1 MSAKLNLA
9 SKPFRNR
16 ALPWTVTALIT
27 VLAFLALVW
36 IAQSTFRTRAQV
48 AAIERENAGLQ
59 RDVDLLN
66 RKEKEVESALTDEQ
80 KKDLKYAHGLV
91 DRKAFSWARLF
102 ADLEG
107 ALPGG
112 VRVTRIAVK
121 EVRMQ
126 GGRAVADLEL
136 VVASKTYTTV
146 TDMIQEMQSRGIF
159 TAVLVAQNPQ
169 RARGET
175 GSEYELSVHYE
186 PTPGFAIERA
196 EEKPP
201 VDTVKEGGKSR

>member
-9 SKPFRNR
+9 SNPFRNR

-27 VLAFLALVW
+27 VLSFLALVW
-36 IAQSTFRTRAQV
+36 IAQSTFRTRAQT
-48 AAIERENAGLQ
+48 AAIERDNAALQ
-59 RDVDLLN
+59 QDVNQFN
-66 RKEKEVESALTDEQ
+66 RKQKDVESALSDEQ
-80 KKDLKYAHGLV
+80 KKELKYTHGLV
-91 DRKAFSWARLF
+91 DRKKFSWARLF
-102 ADLEG
+102 ADLE
-107 ALPGG
+107 ASLPGG

-146 TDMIQEMQSRGIF
+146 TDMIQEMQSQGIF
-159 TAVLVAQNPQ
+159 SAVLVAQNPQ

-186 PTPGFAIERA
+186 PRMGFAIETA

-201 VDTVKEGGKSR
+201 VDTASEGGKAR

>member
-16 ALPWTVTALIT
+16 ALPWTITALIT
-27 VLAFLALVW
+27 ILSFVALVW
-36 IAQSTFRTRAQV
+36 IAQSTFRTNAQL
-48 AAIERENAGLQ
+48 AAIQRENSELQ
-59 RDVDLLN
+59 QENNTISARQ
-66 RKEKEVESALTDEQ
+66 KAVETALTPEQ

-91 DRKAFSWARLF
+91 DRKKFSWARLF
-102 ADLEG
+102 ADLE
-107 ALPGG
+107 ASLPGG

-121 EVRMQ
+121 DVRMQ
-126 GGRAVADLEL
+126 GDRAVADLEL
-136 VVASKTYTTV
+136 VVASKTSVTV
-146 TDMIQEMQSRGIF
+146 TDMIQEMQSQGIF

-175 GSEYELSVHYE
+175 GSEYDLSVHYV
-186 PTPGFAIERA
+186 PRAGFAIERA

-201 VDTVKEGGKSR
+201 VDTAGEGGKSR